1 MVVEVIGMEELKFQD
16 SAVLEVTYIG
26 VGKFCA
32 PAHIGHKRTAEAIKV
47 ISFFMALLSINVVGN
62 SQILNEVCKVGMPID
77 SSIWDNKKPLRRV
90 VSKTQHLV
98 IQI

>member
-32 PAHIGHKRTAEAIKV
+32 PAHIGHKRTAEKIKV
-47 ISFFMALLSINVVGN
+47 ISRFMALLSINVV
-62 SQILNEVCKVGMPID
+62 
-77 SSIWDNKKPLRRV
+77 R
-90 VSKTQHLV
+90 
-98 IQI
+98 